1 MSTRTETADTRGGP
15 VEYVERGAG
24 EPVLVVH
31 GSPGGC
37 DQGAL
42 LGRFLSDA
50 GFRVVAPSRPGY
62 LGTPLSADN
71 ATPAAQA
78 GLWAALMDSLDVERF
93 GVLCWSGGGPSS
105 YTLTIEHPERVTA
118 LVALAAVSK
127 PYEFETGLA
136 YRLLSGRVGKW
147 VVDAMRRFAPKQLVK
162 MTVSEEGDL
171 DKDQVKALRD
181 HIWDHP
187 AKRDFVLGLSST
199 VVARRVG
206 LENDQ
211 QQFPKLALDLARVT
225 TPTLLVHGTADT
237 DVKPE
242 YSEHALAQIPGAEIL
257 RVKDGTHLAAYT
269 DPTSDDV
276 HAHIAQ
282 RLRRSR

>member
-1 MSTRTETADTRGGP
+1 M
-15 VEYVERGAG
+15 
-24 EPVLVVH
+24 
-31 GSPGGC
+31 
-37 DQGAL
+37 
-42 LGRFLSDA
+42 
-50 GFRVVAPSRPGY
+50 
-62 LGTPLSADN
+62 
-71 ATPAAQA
+71 
-78 GLWAALMDSLDVERF
+78 
-93 GVLCWSGGGPSS
+93 
-105 YTLTIEHPERVTA
+105 
-118 LVALAAVSK
+118 LAAVSK

-147 VVDAMRRFAPKQLVK
+147 VIDAMRRIAPKQLVT

-171 DKDQVKALRD
+171 DKGQVKALRD

-211 QQFPKLALDLARVT
+211 QQFPKLALDLARVDD
-225 TPTLLVHGTADT
+225 ADAASAR
-237 DVKPE
+237 DGR
-242 YSEHALAQIPGAEIL
+242 HRRQARAQRARWRRILGAEIL

-276 HAHIAQ
+276 HAPM
-282 RLRRSR
+282 RSSSAGPDEEKRKSSVIWVAEVLEGHVYSWRIMEAPAT